1 MINLIPYESDFLA
14 PFIDW
19 RGQPASV
26 RHNPLKQMSNA
37 EIAKMLEAEGSD
49 LSDLKRYE
57 SYRWFIQYDSFLV
70 GNVSLKNV
78 SHMMKY
84 AEIGYGVAEAYQGKG
99 IATGAV
105 KLLIEMAFRQSD
117 LRKLTAY
124 VHDKNLASCR
134 VLEKLGFKRE
144 GLLREHYIINGVP
157 ENELLFGLL
166 KHEWAGL

>member
-1 MINLIPYESDFLA
+1 MIHLVPYQSDFLA
-14 PFIDW
+14 PFIQW
-19 RGQPASV
+19 RAQPSTV

-37 EIAKMLEAEGSD
+37 EIARMLESQGSD
-49 LSDLKRYE
+49 LSDLRKYE
-57 SYRWFIQYDSFLV
+57 SYRWFIQYDGLLV

-78 SHMMKY
+78 SPMMKY
-84 AEIGYGVAEAYQGKG
+84 GEIGYGVDEPYQGRG

-105 KLLIEMAFRQSD
+105 KLLIEKAFRESD
-117 LRKLTAY
+117 LRRLIAY

-157 ENELLFGLL
+157 ENEVLFGLL
-166 KHEWAGL
+166 KHEWVGL